1 MEGYVGVLYEEVI
14 GRNIVE
20 QPSAHSHRFVQISP
34 LSLARLKLSCAGFVN
49 AEGTQE
55 PGYAPRTT
63 NPPSCSRYAFHS
75 RLEPY
80 STGSDD
86 AALPDIYAH
95 RTGLAIVRETQATRQ
110 L

>member
-1 MEGYVGVLYEEVI
+1 MEGYVGVLYEEII

-55 PGYAPRTT
+55 PGYAPRTINHQAAHDMLSIHGS
-63 NPPSCSRYAFHS
+63 NPIQVIR
-75 RLEPY
+75 
-80 STGSDD
+80 
-86 AALPDIYAH
+86 
-95 RTGLAIVRETQATRQ
+95 
-110 L
+110 